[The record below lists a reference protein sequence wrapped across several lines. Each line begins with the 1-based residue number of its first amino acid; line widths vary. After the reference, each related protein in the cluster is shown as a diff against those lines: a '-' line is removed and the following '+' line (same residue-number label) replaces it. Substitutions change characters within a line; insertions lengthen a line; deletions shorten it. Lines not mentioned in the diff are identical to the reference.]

1 MKKVAQDICRG
12 CRMQR
17 GVAAIE
23 FALVIMVL
31 FLVLYAL
38 LTFGAAL
45 YTQQVVSRAAED
57 GARAATL
64 LPRPPDPVKVKQAVV
79 ESLARSLIV
88 PASENGNLT
97 SRKNWIS
104 AHITIESCPVAPS
117 TPTCVVT
124 VTYPYETDA
133 RFLPQMPLFDASN
146 WIKQLQGKATAALAT
161 S

>member
-1 MKKVAQDICRG
+1 MKAVAQDICRG
-12 CRMQR
+12 CRTQR

-88 PASENGNLT
+88 PASANGNLT
-97 SRKNWIS
+97 SRKNWIA

-117 TPTCVVT
+117 TPTCAVT
-124 VTYPYETDA
+124 VTYPYEADA

>member
-1 MKKVAQDICRG
+1 MKAVTQSTCTASRA
-12 CRMQR
+12 QR

-23 FALVIMVL
+23 FALVITFL

-64 LPRPPDPVKVKQAVV
+64 LPQPPDPLKVKQAVV

-88 PASENGNLT
+88 PASENGNLN
-97 SRKNWIS
+97 SRKNWILD
-104 AHITIESCPVAPS
+104 HITIESCPAGPS

-124 VTYPYETDA
+124 VTYPYEADA

-146 WIKQLQGKATAALAT
+146 WIKQLQGSATAALAT

>member
-1 MKKVAQDICRG
+1 MKAVAQDICTG
-12 CRMQR
+12 CRTQR

-88 PASENGNLT
+88 PASANGNLT

>member
-1 MKKVAQDICRG
+1 MKTVAQDICRG
-12 CRMQR
+12 YRTQR